1 MAAWF
6 ASCSF
11 KASQSRGNGAAKQRR
26 NACVFSPRPSFCA
39 QVIACA
45 FASSITWRTLPWLSS
60 GSDSESQP
68 TIVSYSCC
76 VTSRSATAF
85 LFTVSGAA
93 ANEHLKGEGTA
104 HTVRRDRIRTGLDL
118 P

>member
-1 MAAWF
+1 M
-6 ASCSF
+6 
-11 KASQSRGNGAAKQRR
+11 
-26 NACVFSPRPSFCA
+26 
-39 QVIACA
+39 
-45 FASSITWRTLPWLSS
+45 
-60 GSDSESQP
+60 SQP

-93 ANEHLKGEGTA
+93 AREHLKGEGTA
-104 HTVRRDRIRTGLDL
+104 HRQEASISHWTGLHSLNGDSFHPHIRGARVSHRPSSLRRAPVPAL